1 MNTVLISILIILFC
15 TAAYLFC
22 HHLRYDNKLT
32 ELESEVGHFFGSTI
46 SIDTNDVKQ
55 NNNYYFGTIGFF
67 LISVS
72 VLLYLT
78 IGSYQHLDSAQ
89 VDYNIDY
96 LLVAD
101 INKGQKLA
109 IENPGDPLVLL
120 GLAQSYIDGGL
131 YNDALETLDKLL
143 TIDKENSEA
152 LGLKATSMYYRDDRL
167 INMDT
172 SLVIARALTQ
182 HHEELN
188 TRLLIANDAYLSGNY
203 QKAIDNW
210 NIVLTNK
217 VQAFNR
223 DAINFAIEKSKKKL
237 TQVDTDVAH

>member
-15 TAAYLFC
+15 SAAFLFC
-22 HHLRYDNKLT
+22 HHLRYDKKVS
-32 ELESEVGHFFGSTI
+32 ELESDVGHFFGSTI
-46 SIDTNDVKQ
+46 NFDSVEVNQ

-72 VLLYLT
+72 ALLYLT
-78 IGSYQHLDSAQ
+78 VGSYQNLDSAK

-120 GLAQSYIDGGL
+120 GLAQSYVDGGL
-131 YNDALETLDKLL
+131 YNDALGTLDQLL
-143 TIDKENSEA
+143 AIDAENTEA
-152 LGLKATSMYYRDDRL
+152 LGLKATSMYYRDDRV

-172 SLVIARALTQ
+172 SLVIARALTL
-182 HHEELN
+182 HHQELH
-188 TRLLIANDAYLSGNY
+188 TRLLMANDAYLNGNY

-223 DAINFAIEKSKKKL
+223 GAIQFAIDKSKGKL
-237 TQVDTDVAH
+237 TQVKS

>member
-1 MNTVLISILIILFC
+1 MNIVLISISIILFC
-15 TAAYLFC
+15 STAFLFC
-22 HHLRYDNKLT
+22 HHLRYDKKLT
-32 ELESEVGHFFGSTI
+32 ELESEVGHFFGSNI
-46 SIDTNDVKQ
+46 SIDTNDAKQ

-72 VLLYLT
+72 VLLYST

-109 IENPGDPLVLL
+109 EENPGDPLVLL

-131 YNDALETLDKLL
+131 YNDALGTLDQLL
-143 TIDKENSEA
+143 TIDANNTQA
-152 LGLKATSMYYRDDRL
+152 LGLKATSMYYRDDRV
-167 INMDT
+167 ISMET
-172 SLVIARALTQ
+172 SLVIARALTL

-188 TRLLIANDAYLSGNY
+188 TRLLMANDAYLNGDY

-210 NIVLTNK
+210 NIVLSNK
-217 VQAFNR
+217 VQVFNR
-223 DAINFAIEKSKKKL
+223 DAIQFAIEKSKGKL
-237 TQVDTDVAH
+237 TQVKS